1 MKKISKIFQRN
12 QHLYMQRLNYRFV
25 LESRI
30 MKSKISRSLTKT
42 VTWRL
47 IATLT
52 TFIASYIITG
62 SIKLAG
68 SIIGIEATAKIFLYY
83 AHERG

>member
-1 MKKISKIFQRN
+1 
-12 QHLYMQRLNYRFV
+12 V
-25 LESRI
+25 
-30 MKSKISRSLTKT
+30 
-42 VTWRL
+42 RL

-52 TFIASYIITG
+52 TFIASYIVTA

-83 AHERG
+83 AHERGWNHITWGKHK